1 MTSDT
6 IELVERVRR
15 RLKEHENPC
24 EIAGP
29 APESAISAA
38 EAALGCTFPPSYRT
52 FLRTFGGIVIPPH
65 LGIVHDFVGVSNRPV
80 PVPPRPPVTE
90 DVEDAEDV
98 EDVALA
104 ADAAEA
110 AEPADHEE
118 ATAAAVVPPVITIP
132 EDGKDVVRRTLRARV
147 ERKLGDHL
155 VVVGMGAQG
164 AEWFCLDVSK
174 PTSNGEYPV
183 VLFDAKDNALD
194 QQFYEDFGQMLE
206 EVMGFVADSLEQP
219 LD

>member
-24 EIAGP
+24 KIAGP

-52 FLRTFGGIVIPPH
+52 FLRTFGGIMLPPH
-65 LGIVHDFVGVSNRPV
+65 LGIVHDFVGVASGQPDASDA
-80 PVPPRPPVTE
+80 PPPAPEVPP
-90 DVEDAEDV
+90 
-98 EDVALA
+98 
-104 ADAAEA
+104 ADA
-110 AEPADHEE
+110 
-118 ATAAAVVPPVITIP
+118 T
-132 EDGKDVVRRTLRARV
+132 DVVRRTLRARA

-155 VVVGMGAQG
+155 VVVGIGAQHQ
-164 AEWFCLDVSK
+164 EWFCLDVSK
-174 PTSNGEYPV
+174 PTSTGEYPV
-183 VLFDAKDNALD
+183 LMFDARDNALD
-194 QQFYEDFGQMLE
+194 QQFYEDFCQMLK
-206 EVMGFVADSLEQP
+206 EVMGFVADNLEHP

>member
-24 EIAGP
+24 RIAGP

-65 LGIVHDFVGVSNRPV
+65 LGIVHDFVGVADGQPDAGDA
-80 PVPPRPPVTE
+80 PPPAAEVPP
-90 DVEDAEDV
+90 
-98 EDVALA
+98 
-104 ADAAEA
+104 ADA
-110 AEPADHEE
+110 
-118 ATAAAVVPPVITIP
+118 T
-132 EDGKDVVRRTLRARV
+132 DVVRRTLRARA

-155 VVVGMGAQG
+155 VVVGIGAQHQ
-164 AEWFCLDVSK
+164 EWFCLDVSK
-174 PTSNGEYPV
+174 PTSTGEYPV
-183 VLFDAKDNALD
+183 LMFDARDNALD
-194 QQFYEDFGQMLE
+194 QQFYEDFGQMLK
-206 EVMGFVADSLEQP
+206 EVMGFVADNLEHP

>member
-38 EAALGCTFPPSYRT
+38 EAALGCRFPPSYRT
-52 FLRTFGGIVIPPH
+52 FLRTFGGIAIPPH
-65 LGIVHDFVGVSNRPV
+65 LGIVHDFVGV
-80 PVPPRPPVTE
+80 
-90 DVEDAEDV
+90 
-98 EDVALA
+98 A
-104 ADAAEA
+104 AG
-110 AEPADHEE
+110 E
-118 ATAAAVVPPVITIP
+118 ATGAPTGDAR
-132 EDGKDVVRRTLRARV
+132 DVVRRTLQARE
-147 ERKLGDHL
+147 ERKLADHL
-155 VVVGMGAQG
+155 VVVGLGAQHQ
-164 AEWFCLDVSK
+164 EWFCLDVSR
-174 PTSNGEYPV
+174 PNSATGECPV

-194 QQFYEDFGQMLE
+194 QQFYEDFGQMLA
-206 EVMGFVADSLEQP
+206 EVMGFVADNLDQP

>member
-29 APESAISAA
+29 APESAIAAA

-52 FLRTFGGIVIPPH
+52 FLRTFGGIAIPPH
-65 LGIVHDFVGVSNRPV
+65 LGIVHDFVGVANGQPE
-80 PVPPRPPVTE
+80 P
-90 DVEDAEDV
+90 DA
-98 EDVALA
+98 
-104 ADAAEA
+104 
-110 AEPADHEE
+110 
-118 ATAAAVVPPVITIP
+118 T
-132 EDGKDVVRRTLRARV
+132 DVVRRTLRARA

-155 VVVGMGAQG
+155 VVVGLGAQSK
-164 AEWFCLDVSK
+164 EWFCLDVSK
-174 PTSNGEYPV
+174 PSSAGEYPV
-183 VLFDAKDNALD
+183 VMFDAMDNALD

>member
-1 MTSDT
+1 MMSDT

-29 APESAISAA
+29 AAEAAISAA
-38 EAALGCTFPPSYRT
+38 EAALGCIFPPSYRT
-52 FLRTFGGIVIPPH
+52 FLRTFGGIAIPPH
-65 LGIVHDFVGVSNRPV
+65 LGIVHDFVGVANLEPEAS
-80 PVPPRPPVTE
+80 PP
-90 DVEDAEDV
+90 
-98 EDVALA
+98 
-104 ADAAEA
+104 
-110 AEPADHEE
+110 AEPAD
-118 ATAAAVVPPVITIP
+118 AT
-132 EDGKDVVRRTLRARV
+132 DVVRRTLRARA

-155 VVVGMGAQG
+155 VVVGIGAQ
-164 AEWFCLDVSK
+164 AQEWFCLDVSK
-174 PTSNGEYPV
+174 PTSAGEYPV
-183 VLFDAKDNALD
+183 VMFDAKDNALD

>member
-29 APESAISAA
+29 APEAAISAA
-38 EAALGCTFPPSYRT
+38 ETALGCTFPPSYRT
-52 FLRTFGGIVIPPH
+52 FLRTFGGIAIPPH
-65 LGIVHDFVGVSNRPV
+65 LGIVHDFVGVNHAP
-80 PVPPRPPVTE
+80 
-90 DVEDAEDV
+90 
-98 EDVALA
+98 
-104 ADAAEA
+104 EA
-110 AEPADHEE
+110 VV
-118 ATAAAVVPPVITIP
+118 AAATPRDSDAT
-132 EDGKDVVRRTLRARV
+132 DVVHRTLRARV
-147 ERKLGDHL
+147 ERKLADHL
-155 VVVGMGAQG
+155 VVVGIGAQYQ
-164 AEWFCLDVSK
+164 EWFCLDVSK
-174 PTSNGEYPV
+174 PTSSGEYPV
-183 VLFDAKDNALD
+183 VMFDAKDNALD